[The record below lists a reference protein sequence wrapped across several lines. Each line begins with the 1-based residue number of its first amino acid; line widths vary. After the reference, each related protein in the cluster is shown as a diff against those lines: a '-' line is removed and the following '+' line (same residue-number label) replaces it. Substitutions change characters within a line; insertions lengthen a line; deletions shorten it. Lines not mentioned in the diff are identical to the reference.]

1 MKFSDATVQAV
12 WRKARVMPERN
23 ADVWRRDQCG
33 AWLHRE
39 QYNNDKSEYGWKILK
54 VAAGGGNYISRLQP
68 FHCGNTFDIANG
80 KAQCHV
86 TADRAGLAPTQS
98 VDLLRNTRGEPAGE

>member
-1 MKFSDATVQAV
+1 
-12 WRKARVMPERN
+12 MPNRN
-23 ADVWRRDQCG
+23 SDVWRQDRCG

-39 QYNNDKSEYGWKILK
+39 QYKNDKSEYGWKILK
-54 VAAGGGNYISRLQP
+54 VAAGGGDDIDRLQP
-68 FHCGNTFDIANG
+68 FHCGNSFDIANA

-98 VDLLRNTRGEPAGE
+98 VGQPRNSVGQPAGK